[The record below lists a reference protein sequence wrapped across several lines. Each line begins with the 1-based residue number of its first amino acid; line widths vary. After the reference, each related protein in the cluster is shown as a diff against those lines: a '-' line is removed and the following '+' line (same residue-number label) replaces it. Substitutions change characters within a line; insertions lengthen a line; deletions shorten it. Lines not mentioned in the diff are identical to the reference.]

1 MAHGLPKG
9 CMRRLIMILCRVDIE
24 CNSVCKKCCK
34 YCDIYLNKEH
44 CEVEG
49 VCIFAKRNMKCGN
62 EVKE

>member
-1 MAHGLPKG
+1 
-9 CMRRLIMILCRVDIE
+9 MILCRVDIE